1 VSAPAV
7 LVPHLPTSAEQPP
20 ADDGLTLLMDMFR
33 SEPPA
38 GPRPHVPHVPHVR
51 GSRRAALRAQVQDWV
66 QRAANWGA
74 GPQGAWRAW

>member
-1 VSAPAV
+1 MSAPAV
-7 LVPHLPTSAEQPP
+7 LVPHFPTAGDQSP
-20 ADDGLTLLMDMFR
+20 ADDGLTLLMDMLV

-38 GPRPHVPHVPHVR
+38 GPRVHVPHVR
-51 GSRRAALRAQVQDWV
+51 GARRAALRAQLEDWV